1 MKAPIVKQ
9 VTFKDDKVEEK
20 VESVKSS
27 KKSSVKSVKKE
38 KKIVEVVKEPS
49 FKIKKAKTSR
59 VNEESLKAEI
69 NLDINEELGNIANH
83 DMIFQSIFVDREG
96 IIRIRPKSDARP
108 SDKQLM
114 MMMHP

>member
-38 KKIVEVVKEPS
+38 KKIVEVVKEP
-49 FKIKKAKTSR
+49 KIKKAKTSR